1 MALEIVWTR
10 EAELS
15 LDDIIDY
22 LILNGSSKEIN
33 KFFVRL
39 EECLNKIKSNPRSQ
53 KNSLRNVGVKEFQ
66 HSAQTTIFYTFD
78 ETSIYI
84 LKVWSNR
91 KSPVKLNA

>member
-22 LILNGSSKEIN
+22 LILNWSSKEIN

-39 EECLNKIKSNPRSQ
+39 EECLNKIKSKP
-53 KNSLRNVGVKEFQ
+53 
-66 HSAQTTIFYTFD
+66 
-78 ETSIYI
+78 
-84 LKVWSNR
+84 
-91 KSPVKLNA
+91 